1 MAVRLL
7 DREILVAKKRKMVLI
22 RPIGWLVS
30 LGFGLRRE
38 FSNSLGRGFYEVRVY
53 EVLRSL
59 PSSPYSHGYS

>member
-7 DREILVAKKRKMVLI
+7 DREILVAKKRTMMLI

-38 FSNSLGRGFYEVRVY
+38 FSNSLSTHSGE
-53 EVLRSL
+53 
-59 PSSPYSHGYS
+59 